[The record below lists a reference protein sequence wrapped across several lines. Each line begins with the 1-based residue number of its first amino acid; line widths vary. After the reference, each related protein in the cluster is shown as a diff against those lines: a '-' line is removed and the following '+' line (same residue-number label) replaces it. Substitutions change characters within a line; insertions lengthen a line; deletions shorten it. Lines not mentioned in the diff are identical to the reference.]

1 MKDRFTKIVEL
12 IHKMKRN
19 RRGKLE
25 VEIAQTADEV
35 LMIPLKCLLI
45 VSRNTIIDF

>member
-1 MKDRFTKIVEL
+1 MKDRFTKIVEK

-25 VEIAQTADEV
+25 VETAQTAYEV
-35 LMIPLKCLLI
+35 HDTAKMY
-45 VSRNTIIDF
+45 VDTF

>member
-25 VEIAQTADEV
+25 MEIAQIADEV
-35 LMIPLKCLLI
+35 HDTAKMF
-45 VSRNTIIDF
+45 VDSF